1 MVNARNSYGNGR
13 GVMSSRELTDNPNG
27 VQSFSP
33 GLPRQAAATLG
44 GTSQNPTAD
53 SEAARSA
60 KFICGYPIRPIR
72 RIRPI
77 PPSHLGR
84 EPLIKVKNGL
94 KPPLSLTCH
103 RPKIKPE
110 NKGIKPK
117 SNRHIRAVWETARRI
132 CPAKAGRRPQGRA
145 SGRER
150 VQPKNSLGHCASW
163 LPARTT
169 LASPTI
175 LHSRPSFC
183 ILRQPLPANAKLCQP
198 PPSPILFSHRV
209 AIRNGGPD
217 AVSHG

>member
-1 MVNARNSYGNGR
+1 MVAVRKDPLPAVASLCQPMPGIASLPPTP
-13 GVMSSRELTDNPNG
+13 VFFPAESSP
-27 VQSFSP
+27 
-33 GLPRQAAATLG
+33 PRRTQASSWFNQAH
-44 GTSQNPTAD
+44 N
-53 SEAARSA
+53 
-60 KFICGYPIRPIR
+60 K
-72 RIRPI
+72 
-77 PPSHLGR
+77 
-84 EPLIKVKNGL
+84 
-94 KPPLSLTCH
+94 
-103 RPKIKPE
+103 PKIRPE